1 MATTMYFIGTDHHRD
16 EPDQL
21 FPWFYRELDPGAEG
35 KKKFIYDGPGSKPMT
50 RKNFFNVLSA
60 KPAKIPVV
68 GVGTSLGVGWEGNV
82 AAAINDLRANANV
95 QTNERINLIG
105 HSRGAVTCN
114 MVAHAIKKNF
124 PQFRVRIFAI
134 DPVPGGERDFASNIG
149 DFETIPSNVYEYV
162 QILMENHDAPL
173 FGVLGPNRLKFEA
186 PGRTSY
192 RTLAMPGKHGSCVK
206 CKFQEYP
213 ESQISCALI
222 SDWLVDGGVDCGYRL
237 NASMISELYA
247 IIFRKKK
254 HDKNDLPS
262 GKAWGLLGTAF
273 VFGIPAGFVGGL
285 ISGSPTFGAALMTAP
300 IMTLISSYWKN
311 DRSADVPNSQRGEP
325 FYINKHHKTALLLT
339 PAWQAFVAAL
349 DSRYCQAH
357 VDDALYG
364 VYKQLPNTFDALR
377 LLCEGSAGNARS
389 PWVKPKR

>member
-21 FPWFYRELDPGAEG
+21 FPWFFRNLDPGQENS
-35 KKKFIYDGPGSKPMT
+35 KKFIFDGPGSKPMT
-50 RKNFFNVLSA
+50 RSGLSRLNIFSS
-60 KPAKIPVV
+60 KPAKIPVI
-68 GVGTSLGVGWEGNV
+68 GVGTSLGVGWQSNV
-82 AAAINDLRANANV
+82 TAALAALEANSNQ

-105 HSRGAVTCN
+105 HSRGAVTCH
-114 MVAHAIKKNF
+114 MVAHAIKRRF

-134 DPVPGGERDFASNIG
+134 DPVPGGERDFASDIG
-149 DFETIPSNVYEYV
+149 DFETIPSNVIEYV
-162 QILMENHDAPL
+162 QILMENDDKPF
-173 FGVLGPNRLKFEA
+173 FGVLGPNRLKFES

-206 CKFQEYP
+206 TIFQEYP
-213 ESQISCALI
+213 ESQISCALL

-237 NASMISELYA
+237 NAAMIAELYA

-254 HDKNDLPS
+254 HYKHDLAS
-262 GKAWGLLGTAF
+262 GKATFKLGAMF
-273 VFGIPAGFVGGL
+273 VFGIPAGVVAGL

-311 DRSADVPNSQRGEP
+311 DRSADVPNSQRGQP
-325 FYINKHHKTALLLT
+325 FYINRHHQAALLLT
-339 PAWQAFVAAL
+339 PEWQAFVAAF
-349 DSRYCQAH
+349 DRYNQEH
-357 VDDALYG
+357 LDDALWA
-364 VYKQLPNTFDALR
+364 VSKFLPNTYDALR

-389 PWVKPKR
+389 PWIH